1 MKTNI
6 EASEAQRQFLTLLDL
21 AKAGEEIIIS
31 EGDAPIARLTGIAR
45 SNGDSKRIAGL
56 HRGAISTTD
65 DFDAPLPKDFWTS

>member
-21 AKAGEEIIIS
+21 AKAGGEIIIS
-31 EGDAPIARLTGIAR
+31 EGDAPIARLRGIAR

-65 DFDAPLPKDFWTS
+65 DFDAPLPEDFWTS